1 MGLCIMVSLSM
12 VVVHSPLK
20 YEKELL
26 FLLEKEVYKL
36 IRKKMQKETYE
47 IQLHQ
52 YFKEMIK

>member
-36 IRKKMQKETYE
+36 IRKKNAKRN
-47 IQLHQ
+47 I
-52 YFKEMIK
+52 